1 MYYATSFPSVFLRRI
16 TRNAIK
22 KVRSQKKQL
31 DGKDTQYKNKNMN
44 NEIDEMLKR
53 PGLNHSLWLRVA
65 ILKLC
70 LPDSCLDYWLAVC
83 VHTFHLQPKKTF
95 QQNKIFHLSFHISEN
110 LFFFLVSLLPPVF
123 PSKTGEKGN
132 EKMLD
137 IT

>member
-53 PGLNHSLWLRVA
+53 PGLNHSL
-65 ILKLC
+65 
-70 LPDSCLDYWLAVC
+70 
-83 VHTFHLQPKKTF
+83 
-95 QQNKIFHLSFHISEN
+95 
-110 LFFFLVSLLPPVF
+110 
-123 PSKTGEKGN
+123 
-132 EKMLD
+132 
-137 IT
+137 